1 MLDNMAFQRYN
12 HKKIILLGRGLMEVY
27 EMPITLEE
35 ARNYHNVIYQL
46 KMLSPVE
53 WIKTYIYT
61 VIFSLIFSFIL
72 FTFSTNI
79 ALTMWVST
87 SIIVKLV
94 VFAIAFILVA
104 MQRSKNIQLK
114 AMLQKYFINN
124 IPQELLVGGIQLK
137 KIKVSKDSLKV
148 YYRKFQTPDL

>member
-1 MLDNMAFQRYN
+1 
-12 HKKIILLGRGLMEVY
+12 MEVY

-35 ARNYHNVIYQL
+35 ARNYHKVIYQL
-46 KMLSPVE
+46 KMLSLVE

-124 IPQELLVGGIQLK
+124 IPQEFLVGGIQLK

>member
-1 MLDNMAFQRYN
+1 
-12 HKKIILLGRGLMEVY
+12 MEVY

-35 ARNYHNVIYQL
+35 ARNYHKVIYQL

-61 VIFSLIFSFIL
+61 VIFSLIFLFIL

-79 ALTMWVST
+79 SLTMLVST

-124 IPQELLVGGIQLK
+124 IPQEFLVGGIQLK

-148 YYRKFQTPDL
+148 YYRKLQTPDL

>member
-1 MLDNMAFQRYN
+1 MLDNMAFERYN

-35 ARNYHNVIYQL
+35 ARNYHKVIYQL

-94 VFAIAFILVA
+94 VL
-104 MQRSKNIQLK
+104 
-114 AMLQKYFINN
+114 
-124 IPQELLVGGIQLK
+124 P
-137 KIKVSKDSLKV
+137 
-148 YYRKFQTPDL
+148 

>member
-1 MLDNMAFQRYN
+1 
-12 HKKIILLGRGLMEVY
+12 
-27 EMPITLEE
+27 
-35 ARNYHNVIYQL
+35 
-46 KMLSPVE
+46 MLSPVE

-61 VIFSLIFSFIL
+61 VIFSLIFLFIL

-124 IPQELLVGGIQLK
+124 IPQEFLVGGIQLK

-148 YYRKFQTPDL
+148 YYRKLQTPDL

>member
-1 MLDNMAFQRYN
+1 M
-12 HKKIILLGRGLMEVY
+12 
-27 EMPITLEE
+27 
-35 ARNYHNVIYQL
+35 
-46 KMLSPVE
+46 
-53 WIKTYIYT
+53 
-61 VIFSLIFSFIL
+61 IFSLIFSFIL

-79 ALTMWVST
+79 ALAMWVST
-87 SIIVKLV
+87 SIIVKLI

>member
-1 MLDNMAFQRYN
+1 
-12 HKKIILLGRGLMEVY
+12 MEVY

-35 ARNYHNVIYQL
+35 ARNYHKVIYQL

-87 SIIVKLV
+87 SIV

-124 IPQELLVGGIQLK
+124 IPQEFLVGGIQLK

-148 YYRKFQTPDL
+148 YYRKLQTPDL

>member
-1 MLDNMAFQRYN
+1 
-12 HKKIILLGRGLMEVY
+12 
-27 EMPITLEE
+27 
-35 ARNYHNVIYQL
+35 
-46 KMLSPVE
+46 
-53 WIKTYIYT
+53 
-61 VIFSLIFSFIL
+61 
-72 FTFSTNI
+72 
-79 ALTMWVST
+79 
-87 SIIVKLV
+87 
-94 VFAIAFILVA
+94 

>member
-12 HKKIILLGRGLMEVY
+12 HKKIILSGRCLMEVY

-35 ARNYHNVIYQL
+35 ARNYHKVIYQL

-94 VFAIAFILVA
+94 VFAIAF
-104 MQRSKNIQLK
+104 
-114 AMLQKYFINN
+114 
-124 IPQELLVGGIQLK
+124 
-137 KIKVSKDSLKV
+137 
-148 YYRKFQTPDL
+148 

>member
-12 HKKIILLGRGLMEVY
+12 HKKIILSGRCLMEVY

-35 ARNYHNVIYQL
+35 ARNYHKVIYQL

-72 FTFSTNI
+72 FKVFVVKFLVVSSKAFVINTNFST
-79 ALTMWVST
+79 LLLSS
-87 SIIVKLV
+87 SIV
-94 VFAIAFILVA
+94 
-104 MQRSKNIQLK
+104 
-114 AMLQKYFINN
+114 
-124 IPQELLVGGIQLK
+124 
-137 KIKVSKDSLKV
+137 
-148 YYRKFQTPDL
+148 

>member
-1 MLDNMAFQRYN
+1 
-12 HKKIILLGRGLMEVY
+12 MEVY
-27 EMPITLEE
+27 EMPITVEE
-35 ARNYHNVIYQL
+35 ARNYHKFIYQL
-46 KMLSPVE
+46 KMLSLVE

-72 FTFSTNI
+72 FTFSTNV
-79 ALTMWVST
+79 ALTIWVST
-87 SIIVKLV
+87 GVAVKILIFV
-94 VFAIAFILVA
+94 MVFILVA

-124 IPQELLVGGIQLK
+124 IPQEFLVGGIQLK

>member
-1 MLDNMAFQRYN
+1 
-12 HKKIILLGRGLMEVY
+12 MEVY

-35 ARNYHNVIYQL
+35 ARNYHKVIYQL
-46 KMLSPVE
+46 KMLCPVE
-53 WIKTYIYT
+53 WIRTYIYT

-124 IPQELLVGGIQLK
+124 IPQEFLVGGIQLK

-148 YYRKFQTPDL
+148 YYRKLQTPDL

>member
-1 MLDNMAFQRYN
+1 
-12 HKKIILLGRGLMEVY
+12 MEVY

-35 ARNYHNVIYQL
+35 ARNYHKVIYQL
-46 KMLSPVE
+46 KMLRPVE

-124 IPQELLVGGIQLK
+124 IPQEFLVGGIQLK

-148 YYRKFQTPDL
+148 YYRKLQTPDL

>member
-1 MLDNMAFQRYN
+1 
-12 HKKIILLGRGLMEVY
+12 MEVY

-35 ARNYHNVIYQL
+35 ARNYHKVIYQL
-46 KMLSPVE
+46 KMLSSVE

-124 IPQELLVGGIQLK
+124 IPQEFLVGGIQLK

>member
-1 MLDNMAFQRYN
+1 
-12 HKKIILLGRGLMEVY
+12 MEVY

-35 ARNYHNVIYQL
+35 ARTYHKVIYQL
-46 KMLSPVE
+46 KMFSPVE

-124 IPQELLVGGIQLK
+124 IPQEFLVGGIQLK

-148 YYRKFQTPDL
+148 YYRKLQTPDL

>member
-1 MLDNMAFQRYN
+1 
-12 HKKIILLGRGLMEVY
+12 MEVY

-35 ARNYHNVIYQL
+35 ARNYHKVIYQL

-72 FTFSTNI
+72 FTFSMNI

-124 IPQELLVGGIQLK
+124 IPQEFLVGGIQLK

-148 YYRKFQTPDL
+148 YYRKLQTPDL

>member
-1 MLDNMAFQRYN
+1 
-12 HKKIILLGRGLMEVY
+12 MEVY

-35 ARNYHNVIYQL
+35 ARNYHKVIYQL

-61 VIFSLIFSFIL
+61 VIFGLIFSFIL

-124 IPQELLVGGIQLK
+124 IPQEFLVGGIQLK

-148 YYRKFQTPDL
+148 YYRKLQTPDL

>member
-1 MLDNMAFQRYN
+1 
-12 HKKIILLGRGLMEVY
+12 MEVY

-35 ARNYHNVIYQL
+35 ARNYHKVIYQL
-46 KMLSPVE
+46 KMLSSVE

-124 IPQELLVGGIQLK
+124 IPQEFLVGGIQLK

-148 YYRKFQTPDL
+148 YYRKLQTPDL

>member
-1 MLDNMAFQRYN
+1 MS
-12 HKKIILLGRGLMEVY
+12 GLKH
-27 EMPITLEE
+27 IFI
-35 ARNYHNVIYQL
+35 H
-46 KMLSPVE
+46 
-53 WIKTYIYT
+53 